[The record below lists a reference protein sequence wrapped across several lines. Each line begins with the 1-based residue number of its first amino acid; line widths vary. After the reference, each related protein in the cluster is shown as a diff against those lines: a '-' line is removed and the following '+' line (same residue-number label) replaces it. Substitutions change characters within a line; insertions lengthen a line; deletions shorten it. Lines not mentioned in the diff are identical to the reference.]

1 MEYLRKQREG
11 TPEARTVH
19 PQPPAFTEI
28 GNQALLSLLATREGR
43 YPAQSASEGQLLAA
57 AMQAKFQRQFGQPMD
72 GVPVHF
78 DWDEPA
84 EFSPGSHTSGSGV
97 PTPPGHEGR
106 AGQSPNLTG
115 IPTQMKLDFEQ
126 RSGLSFDDVRVHYN
140 SDKPAKIDALAY
152 TQGTQVY
159 MGPGQER
166 HLRHELGHV
175 VQQKQGIVRPTTW
188 IRGLPVND
196 CPALERAADQGP
208 SAPVGPPS
216 LPISQ
221 SAAIQRFHVVMP
233 DQLTATNGSPEP
245 IFSTHK
251 VVHDPTGG
259 TETSNPPSIGKTN
272 IHKKLEKK
280 IIGILHQIH
289 QKEADSEQGIS
300 PRIRQSSSQT
310 STHASETDQDTLPSA
325 SCFPASSFCFTS
337 SSTSRYHK
345 RSSFDDELSSLYDQY
360 FRLSGRI
367 SEPQLQNRSL
377 GAQYFNRDP
386 FMIATDQRTAP
397 QRNRLV
403 IVGPHSKQIQVEQV
417 KSRFYVGEVEAD
429 QRHPML
435 VSEHGQFA
443 LTALYPEP
451 KEVYLSDQAFQQ
463 VKERLE
469 HRNHGAPTGNGDIER
484 SPFSL
489 EKRGPSIEVT
499 VNDKTYQL
507 HRCIVL
513 KDQQALIALSTT
525 VCNYIRFNVLG
536 DNGTNGLFVS
546 FEEKDQKYVPWGYH
560 HAAILCNDG
569 DDNLTLENGARNAW
583 LFKQLAE
590 RLSIDDLVDLK
601 NARKGFSAVKGILEE
616 MNKTW
621 HFRMYGPREYGQD
634 MEHQLISRFKRPGQS

>member
-1 MEYLRKQREG
+1 MEHLRKQREKAQG
-11 TPEARTVH
+11 AGPAY
-19 PQPPAFTEI
+19 PQVPTSTGV
-28 GNQALLSLLATREGR
+28 GNQALLSLLAAREARQSTRSTSRGEW
-43 YPAQSASEGQLLAA
+43 LAN
-57 AMQAKFQRQFGQPMD
+57 AMQAKFERQFGPPMD
-72 GVPVHF
+72 DVPVDAPTEF
-78 DWDEPA
+78 DA
-84 EFSPGSHTSGSGV
+84 GSHTCGSDISIA
-97 PTPPGHEGR
+97 PGQERR
-106 AGQSPNLTG
+106 AEQRPNLTG
-115 IPTQMKLDFEQ
+115 IPMQMKLDFER
-126 RSGLSFDDVRVHYN
+126 RSGLSLDDVRVHYN
-140 SDKPAKIDALAY
+140 SDKPEKIDALAY

-175 VQQKQGIVRPTTW
+175 VQQKQGIIRPTTW
-188 IRGLPVND
+188 IHGLPVND
-196 CPALERAADQGP
+196 SLELERAADLGP
-208 SAPVGPPS
+208 SVSARPPS
-216 LPISQ
+216 LPPSQ
-221 SAAIQRFHVVMP
+221 GATIQRFHAVLA
-233 DQLTATNGSPEP
+233 DQTKVPNGSHGPL
-245 IFSTHK
+245 FSTHK
-251 VVHDPTGG
+251 VVHDPTGRIG
-259 TETSNPPSIGKTN
+259 ASNPPSLEKSN
-272 IHKKLEKK
+272 INQKLEGK
-280 IIGILHQIH
+280 IIAILHQIQ
-289 QKEADSEQGIS
+289 QKEANSEQEIS
-300 PRIRQSSSQT
+300 SRMRQRPSQASNRSS
-310 STHASETDQDTLPSA
+310 EMNQDTPSSA
-325 SCFPASSFCFTS
+325 SCFPGSSLCFANS
-337 SSTSRYHK
+337 PSSRYHK
-345 RSSFDDELSSLYDQY
+345 RSSFDDELSNLYDQY

-367 SEPQLQNRSL
+367 SEPQLQDRSL
-377 GAQYFNRDP
+377 GAQYFKRNPRVITTNQMTP
-386 FMIATDQRTAP
+386 P
-397 QRNRLV
+397 QHNRLV
-403 IVGPHSKQIQVEQV
+403 IVSPHHRQIQVEDI
-417 KSRFYVGEVEAD
+417 KSRFYVGEVESA
-429 QRHPML
+429 QKHPML
-435 VSEHGQFA
+435 VSENGQFA
-443 LTALYPEP
+443 LTALYSEP
-451 KEVYLSDQAFQQ
+451 KEVYLSDQAFLQ

-469 HRNHGAPTGNGDIER
+469 TRNHNTPSDNGNLEL